1 MKKLLTLAAILILF
15 SSSAYS
21 ADVII
26 ETKGD
31 YHYFACSTC
40 RDTWGPGIKYGLE
53 LSIISPQGLGLW
65 VGGSYL
71 SKDANPAFREIRG
84 KLELIPIGGG
94 VKLVQSAG
102 TLNFY
107 SGFGVNHYQYKETNP
122 NEQIKL
128 NSFGFIG
135 KVGIFAKVIE
145 GLMIDVY
152 LNYSRCIVEPHGVKV
167 NVGGYEAG
175 LGLGYIF

>member
-1 MKKLLTLAAILILF
+1 MKKLLTLAAILILL

-31 YHYFACSTC
+31 YHYFACSRC
-40 RDTWGPGIKYGLE
+40 RDTWGSGIKYGLE
-53 LSIISPQGLGLW
+53 LSIISPHGIGVW
-65 VGGSYL
+65 VGGSYF
-71 SKDANPAFREIRG
+71 SRGAKPAFREIRE

-94 VKLVQSAG
+94 IKLVQVAG
-102 TLNFY
+102 PLNLY
-107 SGFGVNHYQYKETNP
+107 SGFGVNYYQYKETNP

-128 NSFGFIG
+128 NSVGYIG
-135 KVGIFAKVIE
+135 KVGIYTKVIE

-152 LNYSRCIVEPHGVKV
+152 LNYSRCIVKPHDVEV

-175 LGLGYIF
+175 IGLGYIF